1 MKTTT
6 TKTTPF
12 LIRRVIVAAREGVMQ
27 CPRCSYLLS
36 ESDALLCRVG
46 ETHYCPHCWSKIP
59 NSTETVLHPDGDPHD
74 ATSDASR
81 TSSSSDALPED
92 DNAKQDSSDR
102 D

>member
-46 ETHYCPHCWSKIP
+46 ETHYCPQCWSKIP
-59 NSTETVLHPDGDPHD
+59 DSAETVTHQVGEPHD
-74 ATSDASR
+74 ATSDAKSER
-81 TSSSSDALPED
+81 DADGALPGDES
-92 DNAKQDSSDR
+92 KL
-102 D
+102 